1 LGGPLVTSSVEEV
14 KSFSYSDVDDGKI
27 RDMRE
32 VLFEVCGFVKIL
44 LTNLSGNRDGSG
56 IFVVPVGSIMKETNV
71 AGSDMDFSVKIETNG
86 GFGRCVWIFRNRDP
100 PIFHIKGCTFEFKSY
115 RYERKKSMHV
125 LTMKLDYKQGLIQFT
140 CDVDVVDQPGF
151 SSLYNTFFVRYY
163 TGQFIGVGDVMKSIK
178 RRASMQ
184 NINDSHTGTLVG
196 FGWELLTII
205 ALVQLGKLPV
215 IDPACFNVSLDMFNV
230 TSSTDNIH
238 DVDYHIAILGQD
250 DQMNSIMH
258 PQFSELEVLCRISE
272 ILTARED
279 GRQLVI
285 KYRDAD
291 IQPRLPDAAL
301 IIVDPC
307 VPPDSLGNNVARAVQ
322 KPGLERIRLGLKI
335 IIKELAKPRR

>member
-1 LGGPLVTSSVEEV
+1 MGGPPVTSSVKEV
-14 KSFSYSDVDDGKI
+14 NSFSYSDVYDGKI

-44 LTNLSGNRDGSG
+44 LTDLSGNRDGSG
-56 IFVVPVGSIMKETNV
+56 IFVVPVGSVMKETNV
-71 AGSDMDFSVKIETNG
+71 AGSDMDFSVKIETDG
-86 GFGRCVWIFRNRDP
+86 GLGRCARRFQNRDHQ
-100 PIFHIKGCTFEFKSY
+100 IFHIKDCTLEFKSY
-115 RYERKKSMHV
+115 RYEKKKSMHV

-178 RRASMQ
+178 HRASMQ
-184 NINDSHTGTLVG
+184 NINDSQAGTLLG

-205 ALVQLGKLPV
+205 ALVQLGKIPV
-215 IDPACFNVSLDMFNV
+215 IDPACFNVSLDMFNL
-230 TSSTDNIH
+230 TSYADNIH

-250 DQMNSIMH
+250 DQMNTIMH
-258 PQFSELEVLCRISE
+258 PQFSELEVLCQISE

-291 IQPRLPDAAL
+291 IQPRLPNAAF

-322 KPGLERIRLGLKI
+322 NQRLGRIRLGLQI